1 MKENSNQIFYNISNI
16 HFPSK
21 NSHAKKQE
29 NITHTLR
36 RKADKKK
43 LSGRVTTFGKKKK
56 GFTVAII
63 NMFIKLKN
71 PWF

>member
-1 MKENSNQIFYNISNI
+1 LLQYNISNI

-21 NSHAKKQE
+21 NSCAKKQE
-29 NITHTLR
+29 NITHTLGR
-36 RKADKKK
+36 RADKK
-43 LSGRVTTFGKKKK
+43 LSGKVTIFGKKKK

-63 NMFIKLKN
+63 NMFIKLNK